1 MKIKLAPLTE
11 EHGKEICQWS
21 YEEPYSVYNYIDWNT
36 MVTLGW
42 GITQKEK
49 REKEFLAVVDEKK
62 ELFGYIRLIEERDAI
77 MIGIGLRP
85 DLCGKGIGQQV
96 MMLLKEESMKRYG
109 NKKIILEV
117 RSFNIRAIN
126 CYKKVGFTETDRYI
140 KNTPKGEAEFIKM
153 MCFN

>member
-1 MKIKLAPLTE
+1 MKIKLVSLIE
-11 EHGKEICQWS
+11 EHAKEISQWR

-36 MVTLGW
+36 MFTLGW

-49 REKEFLAVVDEKK
+49 REKEFLAVVNERK
-62 ELFGYIRLIEERDAI
+62 ELFGYIRLVEKRDGI
-77 MIGIGLRP
+77 IIGIGLRP

-96 MMLLKEESMKRYG
+96 MMLLKEERMKRYG

-117 RSFNIRAIN
+117 RSFNSRAIN

-140 KNTPKGEAEFIKM
+140 RNTPKGEAEFIKM
-153 MCFN
+153 ISFN